1 MTQDERVVNS
11 CRGQHTSSV
20 VVVLTSVATIKVEDP
35 VSDHSIVAM
44 VRHSYPVAVLPV

>member
-11 CRGQHTSSV
+11 YRGQHTSSV
-20 VVVLTSVATIKVEDP
+20 VVVLTSVAKIKVEDP

-44 VRHSYPVAVLPV
+44 VRHSYPVVVLPV